1 MSTLFKCPSGN
12 SGCDTSCFRIGKEK
26 FFVLARKSRDCA
38 EAYYRTPHK
47 QSRRLTPPG
56 RKRALSGRKLV
67 RNRRKERGGNFRLAL
82 PADFPTGCRVE
93 RPFSRVRQKG
103 RK

>member
-1 MSTLFKCPSGN
+1 MVLGYRCSFENNSCPSGN

-26 FFVLARKSRDCA
+26 FLTRPFGRPLRGACAVQLALLVVVLARKSRDCE

-56 RKRALSGRKLV
+56 RKRALSRRKLIQ
-67 RNRRKERGGNFRLAL
+67 AL
-82 PADFPTGCRVE
+82 PV
-93 RPFSRVRQKG
+93 FSHLR
-103 RK
+103 